1 MLDVLIAV
9 SCLATGAVFLWWR
22 AVASRRVV
30 VNQLMHVEGA
40 FQAARSANK
49 LLDAGL
55 DGSRDGLIVF
65 DQQGRQIACNSAVD
79 QIVKLAGSADL
90 GSSVE
95 QLLVWPR
102 LKDALELCVSKG
114 EGQSFDFDVEEV
126 DGADRR
132 LCFTLVALPDLGTIV
147 VIEDLSRLKRLESL
161 RREFVANVSHELKT
175 PLAAIKGFVETM
187 QDDPQMPS
195 ETRVRFLGRVS
206 QQSERLATL
215 VTDLLTLSRIDD
227 DPAMVTGDPCDVMRV
242 LRVTIEELLPLAEQR
257 AVNLTT
263 DGLGEP
269 VWVLADAET
278 LRQIIGNLIDNAL
291 KYTPSDGNVSVTSI
305 VRPGRLRLE
314 ITDTGIGL
322 SPVDQ
327 ERIFER
333 FYRVDRARS
342 RELGGTGLGL
352 SIVKN
357 SVLGLGGKIGVES
370 KLRHGTTF
378 WVELPLAS

>member
-1 MLDVLIAV
+1 MLALLITAL
-9 SCLATGAVFLWWR
+9 SLAIGAVFLWRR
-22 AVASRRVV
+22 AVAARKIAVT
-30 VNQLMHVEGA
+30 QMMHVESA

-55 DGSRDGLIVF
+55 DGARDGLIIF
-65 DQQGRQIACNSAVD
+65 DQHGRQIACNSAVD
-79 QIVKLAGSADL
+79 QIVKLAASADL
-90 GSSVE
+90 GVNVE
-95 QLLVWPR
+95 QLVVWPR
-102 LKDALELCVSKG
+102 LKDALELCLRKG
-114 EGQSFDFDVEEV
+114 EGQSFDYDVEEAV
-126 DGADRR
+126 GADRR
-132 LCFTLVALPDLGTIV
+132 LRFGLLALPGMGAIV
-147 VIEDLSRLKRLESL
+147 VIEDVSRVKRLESL
-161 RREFVANVSHELKT
+161 RRDFVANVSHELKT

-227 DPAMVTGDPCDVMRV
+227 DPTMVTGDPCDLMSV
-242 LRVTIEELLPLAEQR
+242 LRVTLEELMPLAEQR
-257 AVNLTT
+257 SVSLTA
-263 DGLGEP
+263 DGPGESA
-269 VWVLADAET
+269 WVLADAET
-278 LRQIIGNLIDNAL
+278 LRQILGNLVDNAL
-291 KYTPSDGNVSVTSI
+291 KYTPSGGCVTVTVI
-305 VRPGRLRLE
+305 MRPSRLRLE
-314 ITDTGIGL
+314 ISDTGIGL
-322 SPVDQ
+322 SSADQ

-370 KLRHGTTF
+370 KLLAGSMF
-378 WVELPLAS
+378 WVELPLA